1 MLKPTTPC
9 QYQSIT
15 HSSSLSTA
23 LFRCVL
29 FARAVVLAVFFAS
42 FLVGFGLAFAPRPSV
57 FAEAPSGCPGVCASR
72 VALPLVPFVFAFW
85 WLRLAPRGCSVFVA

>member
-1 MLKPTTPC
+1 V
-9 QYQSIT
+9 
-15 HSSSLSTA
+15 
-23 LFRCVL
+23 F
-29 FARAVVLAVFFAS
+29 FARLFVLVVFAAS
-42 FLVGFGLAFAPRPSV
+42 FLVGFGLAFAPRLSV